1 MIIRILAAIGAMCTL
16 SVIAMM
22 ILVITAAVEDKFK
35 EKKHKKSYC
44 LLTGEECI
52 YTTDNETCIN
62 CPIYE
67 DAKEKEK
74 EC

>member
-1 MIIRILAAIGAMCTL
+1 MIIRILAVIGAMCTL

-22 ILVITAAVEDKFK
+22 ILVITAAVEDKYK
-35 EKKHKKSYC
+35 EKKHKRWYC
-44 LLTGEECI
+44 ALTGEECI
-52 YTTDNETCIN
+52 YTADRETCAD
-62 CPIYE
+62 CPICE